1 MKKAKTKTKSNEKGN
16 KNDELH
22 IIKEENFL
30 KINNVY
36 LNRKTK
42 RNEKKKIESSSE
54 ENNKYEK
61 DISLNENLTKS
72 EKKRKQIFNK
82 KKSINTKRKRY
93 QKIKREK
100 FLNFEKEKK
109 FFNYEEETEKYKRK
123 KFKNLTKNKS
133 FNSENKENINKEKF
147 LNFNT
152 NNVLKSKNE
161 EIKSDSQKSSES
173 RKIIITQKR
182 IKFHR
187 TKRKVSSQSEKGK
200 SSNDEEKFLPID
212 EKKKKEITLN
222 KQNLRNSKKNDKLSN
237 TNISNNPEG
246 KHNINK
252 RKKSFT
258 FKNRND
264 SSEKENNS
272 NTDNEIKSKLFINK
286 SYKEEDEKFIEIRE
300 NKEKNIN
307 NNINENDNE
316 KIKEFADVFQKCKSQ
331 IDIKFEELE
340 EKIKEKFEEKSK
352 KIKEKLEEKSK
363 KDKEELESKLFE
375 LKKNIGILTEINIE
389 SEKYINNNLIKTIN
403 NMNFKLNNILNAFK
417 VLYIRKIANLIL
429 DGLVSKYKDS
439 LGVTSKK
446 FYNQRLKFNLIIAVK
461 EIEKID
467 IYQINL
473 IFDFLMHIK
482 EKCSSIIHL
491 NEKNIV
497 QKEIFNLYIK
507 DMRGE
512 KEDEIIKINEMVGV
526 LFEKPEY
533 IEQNEDSEK
542 DGNKIEQIKNII
554 KKEKE
559 KIIKKDNKIKND
571 KEKKKIIL
579 NDDIINNNK
588 KEKEKKIVK
597 ENINISK
604 SYKSDISDSDSEYD
618 IKKLR
623 RILDGKEDIN
633 SNIIILLESL
643 QKKITLNQQKVNEEF
658 TDYKVKEI
666 NQNYFYASWKSSF
679 NKEYYKKTKGY
690 KHFIKKDK
698 ILSLEDMGKNVLKL
712 LKDYQI
718 NIYVEDPGYFD
729 KNITN
734 IIDNYNIKDGKVISV
749 KYQNE

>member
-1 MKKAKTKTKSNEKGN
+1 MKKAKTKTKLNEKGN

-30 KINNVY
+30 GVNDVY

-61 DISLNENLTKS
+61 DILLNKNLTKS
-72 EKKRKQIFNK
+72 EKKRTQIFNK

-161 EIKSDSQKSSES
+161 EIKSDSQKSSDS

-182 IKFHR
+182 IKFNR
-187 TKRKVSSQSEKGK
+187 TKRKVFSQSEKGK
-200 SSNDEEKFLPID
+200 NSNDEEKFLPID

-316 KIKEFADVFQKCKSQ
+316 KIKEFADVFQKYKSK
-331 IDIKFEELE
+331 INKKFEELE
-340 EKIKEKFEEKSK
+340 EKIK
-352 KIKEKLEEKSK
+352 EKSK

-429 DGLVSKYKDS
+429 DGLVNKYKDS

-446 FYNQRLKFNLIIAVK
+446 FYNQRLKFNLIVAIK

-571 KEKKKIIL
+571 KEKKK
-579 NDDIINNNK
+579 
-588 KEKEKKIVK
+588 
-597 ENINISK
+597 
-604 SYKSDISDSDSEYD
+604 
-618 IKKLR
+618 
-623 RILDGKEDIN
+623 
-633 SNIIILLESL
+633 
-643 QKKITLNQQKVNEEF
+643 
-658 TDYKVKEI
+658 
-666 NQNYFYASWKSSF
+666 
-679 NKEYYKKTKGY
+679 
-690 KHFIKKDK
+690 
-698 ILSLEDMGKNVLKL
+698 
-712 LKDYQI
+712 
-718 NIYVEDPGYFD
+718 
-729 KNITN
+729 
-734 IIDNYNIKDGKVISV
+734 
-749 KYQNE
+749 

>member
-1 MKKAKTKTKSNEKGN
+1 
-16 KNDELH
+16 LQ
-22 IIKEENFL
+22 
-30 KINNVY
+30 
-36 LNRKTK
+36 
-42 RNEKKKIESSSE
+42 
-54 ENNKYEK
+54 KY
-61 DISLNENLTKS
+61 
-72 EKKRKQIFNK
+72 
-82 KKSINTKRKRY
+82 
-93 QKIKREK
+93 
-100 FLNFEKEKK
+100 
-109 FFNYEEETEKYKRK
+109 
-123 KFKNLTKNKS
+123 
-133 FNSENKENINKEKF
+133 
-147 LNFNT
+147 
-152 NNVLKSKNE
+152 
-161 EIKSDSQKSSES
+161 
-173 RKIIITQKR
+173 
-182 IKFHR
+182 
-187 TKRKVSSQSEKGK
+187 
-200 SSNDEEKFLPID
+200 
-212 EKKKKEITLN
+212 
-222 KQNLRNSKKNDKLSN
+222 
-237 TNISNNPEG
+237 
-246 KHNINK
+246 
-252 RKKSFT
+252 
-258 FKNRND
+258 
-264 SSEKENNS
+264 
-272 NTDNEIKSKLFINK
+272 
-286 SYKEEDEKFIEIRE
+286 
-300 NKEKNIN
+300 
-307 NNINENDNE
+307 
-316 KIKEFADVFQKCKSQ
+316 KSQ

-340 EKIKEKFEEKSK
+340 E

-429 DGLVSKYKDS
+429 DGLVNKYKDS

-512 KEDEIIKINEMVGV
+512 KEDKIIKINEMVGV

-533 IEQNEDSEK
+533 IEQNEDYEK
-542 DGNKIEQIKNII
+542 NGNKIEQIKNII

-643 QKKITLNQQKVNEEF
+643 QKKITLNQQKVKEEF

-666 NQNYFYASWKSSF
+666 NQNYFYAS
-679 NKEYYKKTKGY
+679 
-690 KHFIKKDK
+690 
-698 ILSLEDMGKNVLKL
+698 
-712 LKDYQI
+712 
-718 NIYVEDPGYFD
+718 
-729 KNITN
+729 
-734 IIDNYNIKDGKVISV
+734 
-749 KYQNE
+749 

>member
-72 EKKRKQIFNK
+72 EKKRTQIFNK

-147 LNFNT
+147 LNFST

-182 IKFHR
+182 IKFNR

-252 RKKSFT
+252 RKESFT

-316 KIKEFADVFQKCKSQ
+316 KIKEFADVLQKYKSQ

-340 EKIKEKFEEKSK
+340 E

-429 DGLVSKYKDS
+429 DGLVNKYKDS

-679 NKEYYKKTKGY
+679 NKEYYKKTRGY